1 MTCIGAYV
9 VITRP
14 RCVRDHVK
22 EVFLPTLSLQLIFF
36 LLSDFD
42 LDFTHAKR
50 RKSPGNFSEKRIRM
64 DIFSASKNCG
74 KTIARRE
81 YMGNGVDGEV
91 QIFQSCGQRL
101 NLIIE

>member
-14 RCVRDHVK
+14 VCVRDHVK

-50 RKSPGNFSEKRIRM
+50 RKSPGNFSEKETRM
-64 DIFSASKNCG
+64 DKFFRFENF
-74 KTIARRE
+74 ARMVNLRWRKR
-81 YMGNGVDGEV
+81 V
-91 QIFQSCGQRL
+91 QKRG
-101 NLIIE
+101 

>member
-1 MTCIGAYV
+1 MTCIGATLL
-9 VITRP
+9 ITRP
-14 RCVRDHVK
+14 GCVRDHVK

-50 RKSPGNFSEKRIRM
+50 RKSPGNFSEKKIRM
-64 DIFSASKNCG
+64 DNFISASKNCG
-74 KTIARRE
+74 KTNCQE
-81 YMGNGVDGEV
+81 GVNGVDGKV
-91 QIFQSCGQRL
+91 QIFQSRGQML